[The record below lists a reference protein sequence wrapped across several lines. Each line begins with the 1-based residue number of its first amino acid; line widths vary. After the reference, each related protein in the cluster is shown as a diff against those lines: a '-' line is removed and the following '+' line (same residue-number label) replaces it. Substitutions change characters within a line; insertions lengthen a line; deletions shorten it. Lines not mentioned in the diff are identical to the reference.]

1 MLCHCMLF
9 HLYLRNTL
17 ASRKQETSI
26 TMDSSRILA
35 QWALAELFDVLKPQK
50 AHWYSIKA
58 PTIEDPSSNR
68 IEQLFPYLGTLLSLT
83 AEIMHFVLEASS
95 LMRWKDKKKGILSP
109 CLKSWRILSTNSSYI
124 WNGLTFKSRGTIQLH

>member
-1 MLCHCMLF
+1 
-9 HLYLRNTL
+9 
-17 ASRKQETSI
+17 
-26 TMDSSRILA
+26 MDSSRILA
-35 QWALAELFDVLKPQK
+35 RRALAELFDALKLQK

-58 PTIEDPSSNR
+58 PTAEDPSSDR

-109 CLKSWRILSTNSSYI
+109 CLKSWENFKHEFKLHLEWTNFQISGNDTTS
-124 WNGLTFKSRGTIQLH
+124 LELDRGTPSIHQ